1 MHRKSIIIVGCGDLG
16 RRLGIQLSEL
26 GHEVYGIRRSKHTLP
41 EPLKAIVGDVSCIT
55 SLASCWPEKSF
66 DYVIYCLAASEY
78 SEESYQSAYVAG
90 LQNVLK
96 RLEGKPPKR
105 IFFVSSTSVYEQSA
119 GENVSESTPVEP
131 QRFAGAIMLKA
142 EQLLEAAAY
151 PATVVRFAGIYGPG
165 RERLIKKIQAG
176 EVCSEDSNP
185 ISNRIH
191 IEDCVG
197 LLVHLI
203 KLDCMGQSL
212 KDCYIGVDN
221 EPVSL
226 REVTLWLAKQL
237 GVKPSKE
244 VPMGRG
250 GSKQCS
256 NQRILDSGYQFK
268 YPSYREGYQAL
279 LESD

>member
-16 RRLGIQLSEL
+16 TRLGIQLSEL
-26 GHEVYGIRRSKHTLP
+26 GHEVYGVRRSKHALP
-41 EPLKAIVGDVSCIT
+41 EPLKAIIGDVSCMT
-55 SLASCWPEKSF
+55 SLASCWPEKAF

-78 SEESYQSAYVAG
+78 SEEGYKSAYVTG

-96 RLEGKPPKR
+96 KLQDKHPKR
-105 IFFVSSTSVYEQSA
+105 VFFVSSTSVYEQSE
-119 GENVSESTPVEP
+119 GEIVSESTPVEP
-131 QRFAGAIMLKA
+131 QRFAGAVMLKA
-142 EQLLEAAAY
+142 EQLLEAASY

-165 RERLIKKIQAG
+165 RERLIKKVRAG
-176 EVCSEDSNP
+176 DVCSKDSNP

-197 LLVHLI
+197 LLAHLI
-203 KLDCMGQSL
+203 KLDCMGQPL

-221 EPVSL
+221 EPAPL

-237 GVKPSKE
+237 GVRPVKE

-250 GSKQCS
+250 GSKKCS
-256 NQRILDSGYQFK
+256 SQRIINSGYQFK
-268 YPSYREGYQAL
+268 YPSYRDGYQAL
-279 LESD
+279 LEND